1 MADQTL
7 DDPVTQAR
15 ALIAARNQQFAQD
28 VDAIL
33 EAVREVSEAVGAS
46 QLGHL
51 AALVA
56 LRARILEKFDER
68 LPLRPVAD
76 PVLLQLVREAY
87 DLLENPESVIDH
99 RDWKRAAEPFVR
111 PMARPR

>member
-1 MADQTL
+1 MADPTL
-7 DDPVTQAR
+7 ADPVAQAH
-15 ALIAARNQQFAQD
+15 ALIAERNEQFARD

-33 EAVREVSEAVGAS
+33 EAVRDVSEAVSGGD
-46 QLGHL
+46 LGHL
-51 AALVA
+51 AALLA

-99 RDWKRAAEPFVR
+99 RDWKRSAAPFVK
-111 PMARPR
+111 PRT